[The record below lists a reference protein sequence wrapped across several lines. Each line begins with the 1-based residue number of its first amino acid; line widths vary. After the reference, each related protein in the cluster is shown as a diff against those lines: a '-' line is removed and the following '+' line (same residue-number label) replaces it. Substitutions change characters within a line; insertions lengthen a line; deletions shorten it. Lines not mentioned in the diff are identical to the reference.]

1 MTMPDRTDELVR
13 AMLERRAGEPVP
25 AWLLGSVMGQVVA
38 AGRTRGRTRG
48 LASMSRGAGR
58 HRALVAVVVLLVGV
72 FVGAALGVGF
82 LELTGAPG
90 PTQPAAVLVPT
101 AAPSPATVPSAP
113 PATPAAT
120 AAASPPPTPRRAPDT
135 LGPDA
140 MAVVTEEGDRLRVRT
155 APGVGNDSRMLNPL
169 LRTGDRMLVISGP
182 VVADGYDWYEV
193 RTAQDAGPP
202 YGWVASGK
210 DGKAWIA
217 PTAPVCPDPGDDPAV
232 VALDP
237 IDFLLCNGDRAIVL
251 HGTSLG
257 GSESVQC
264 PWTEERS
271 DCRML
276 PTWMRASSWLQVGEG
291 GVHVAIPPDLLAE
304 VDRIPPGASLT
315 ATVAADVPEAESCR
329 IVDATDRDVVER
341 SRAVIECR
349 LTLVLR
355 DLTWEEAPGPATTS
369 P

>member
-13 AMLERRAGEPVP
+13 AMLERRAGGPVP
-25 AWLLGSVMGQVVA
+25 AWLPGTVMQQAVT
-38 AGRTRGRTRG
+38 AGRARGGTRG
-48 LASMSRGAGR
+48 LASMSRGVGR

-72 FVGAALGVGF
+72 SVGAALGVGF
-82 LELTGAPG
+82 LELTGAPA
-90 PTQPAAVLVPT
+90 PTQPAAVIIPT
-101 AAPSPATVPSAP
+101 AAPSPTTGPSAP
-113 PATPAAT
+113 PATPAASP
-120 AAASPPPTPRRAPDT
+120 AASPPPTPRRVPDS
-135 LGPDA
+135 LGPDT
-140 MAVVTEEGDRLRVRT
+140 MAVVTEEGNRLRVRT
-155 APGVGNDSRMLNPL
+155 APGVGGDSRMLNPL
-169 LRTGDRMLVISGP
+169 LGTGSRMLVISGP
-182 VVADGYDWYEV
+182 VAADGYDWYEV
-193 RTAQDAGPP
+193 RTEKGAGPP

-210 DGKAWIA
+210 GGKAWIA
-217 PTAPVCPDPGDDPAV
+217 PTAPVCPDPGDDPAM

-237 IDFLLCNGDRAIVL
+237 IEFLLCNGDRAIAL

-257 GSESVQC
+257 GSEDLGC

-276 PTWMRASSWLQVGEG
+276 PTWMRASSWLEVGED
-291 GVHVAIPPDLLAE
+291 GVYVAIPPDLLAE
-304 VDRIPPGASLT
+304 VDRIPLGASLT
-315 ATVAADVPEAESCR
+315 ATVAADAPEAESCR